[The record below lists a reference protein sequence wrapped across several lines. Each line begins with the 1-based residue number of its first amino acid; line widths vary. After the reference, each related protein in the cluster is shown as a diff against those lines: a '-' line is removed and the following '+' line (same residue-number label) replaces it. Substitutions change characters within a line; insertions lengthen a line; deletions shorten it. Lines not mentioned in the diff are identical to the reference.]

1 MRHFNK
7 IGSEVLDCR
16 NGSMI
21 KLCVY
26 YNQNV
31 EYVMSTKNSE
41 WIAMGTFQI
50 KIHVLEVEEVL
61 KVVEMVRPVTDV
73 ECQQLQHQII

>member
-1 MRHFNK
+1 
-7 IGSEVLDCR
+7 
-16 NGSMI
+16 MI

-41 WIAMGTFQI
+41 WIAMSTFQI

-73 ECQQLQHQII
+73 ECQQLQHQIIYLKSKRS